1 MRGVFLLSFLIGIA
15 LLAYLWSTNAQTV
28 STANKQAQKEV
39 APITGRG
46 PDGGTITDSAEFQED
61 RAGLAVTK
69 VKPGS
74 YFDQF
79 FGLQQGDVIV
89 RAGDLDLKGQDEEVA
104 KTYLYDAAQRKRSLD
119 VLRNGQKMTLDV
131 K

>member
-1 MRGVFLLSFLIGIA
+1 MRGAFLLAFLIGIG
-15 LLAYLWSTNAQTV
+15 LMAYLWSTNAASV
-28 STANKQAQKEV
+28 STANKQAQKDV

-46 PDGGTITDSAEFQED
+46 PDGGSMTDSAEFQQD
-61 RAGLAVTK
+61 RAGLAVKT

-79 FGLQQGDVIV
+79 FGLKQGDVIT
-89 RAGDLDLKGQDEEVA
+89 RAGDVDLKGNDEDTA
-104 KTYLYDAAQRKRSLD
+104 KTFVYEAAQRKRSLD
-119 VLRNGQKMTLDV
+119 VLRGGQKLTLDV

>member
-1 MRGVFLLSFLIGIA
+1 MRGAFLLAFLIGIG
-15 LLAYLWSTNAQTV
+15 LMAYLWSTNAASV
-28 STANKQAQKEV
+28 STANKQAQKDV

-46 PDGGTITDSAEFQED
+46 PDGGTITDSAEFQHD
-61 RAGLAVTK
+61 RAGLVVKA

-79 FGLQQGDVIV
+79 FALKPGDVIT
-89 RAGDLDLKGQDEEVA
+89 RAGDVDLKGNDEDTA
-104 KTYLYDAAQRKRSLD
+104 KTFLYEAAQRKRSLD
-119 VLRNGQKMTLDV
+119 VLRDGQKVTLDV

>member
-1 MRGVFLLSFLIGIA
+1 MRGVFLLTFLIGIA
-15 LLAYLWSTNAQTV
+15 LLAYLWSMNAQSV
-28 STANKQAQKEV
+28 STANQQAQKDV

-46 PDGGTITDSAEFQED
+46 PDGGTITDSAEFQAD
-61 RAGLAVTK
+61 RAGLAVTT

-79 FGLQQGDVIV
+79 FGLKQGDVIV
-89 RAGDLDLKGQDEEVA
+89 RAGDMDLKGIDEEMA
-104 KTYLYDAAQRKRSLD
+104 KTHLYDAAQRKRAIE
-119 VLRNGQKMTLDV
+119 VLRGGQKTTLEV